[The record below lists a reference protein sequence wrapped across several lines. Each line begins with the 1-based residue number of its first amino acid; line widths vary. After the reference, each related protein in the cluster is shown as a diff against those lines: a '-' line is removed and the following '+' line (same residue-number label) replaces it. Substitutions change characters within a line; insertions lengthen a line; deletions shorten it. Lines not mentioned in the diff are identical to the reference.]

1 MVPAYLILPGLSA
14 ALEFLN
20 FDNDT
25 VNASSFFKLPAYRAK
40 TFTYVRFVQKRS
52 FEPDPGKPSKTS
64 ISNETTNKDE

>member
-1 MVPAYLILPGLSA
+1 MQHTTEQWIISILIMVPAYLILPGLSA

-40 TFTYVRFVQKRS
+40 TFMNVLFV
-52 FEPDPGKPSKTS
+52 
-64 ISNETTNKDE
+64 